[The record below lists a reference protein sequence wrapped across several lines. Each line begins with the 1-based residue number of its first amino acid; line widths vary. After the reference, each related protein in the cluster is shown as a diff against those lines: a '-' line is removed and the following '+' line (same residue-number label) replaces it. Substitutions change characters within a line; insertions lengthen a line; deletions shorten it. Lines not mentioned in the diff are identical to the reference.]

1 MRQEYVEY
9 THGKTLLEGFFACDD
24 ASAAPKP
31 GVLIAHAWGGR
42 TEFVIEKAK
51 ELAALGYA
59 AFALDNY
66 GKGVLGSGPEENS
79 KLMAPFLEDRGLLR
93 DRLTAGLDALKRQ
106 SGVDPSR
113 VAIMGYCFG
122 GLCALDLARSGADI
136 RGAVSFHGLLMP
148 PGLEQ
153 RPVKAKVSFSKAGLS
168 GSSAS
173 PFGEKLDCP
182 APRRVL
188 VRVRAL
194 ATSKTELRRRGA
206 FLSTNAPFKSGRL
219 AVRTER
225 GKPIVYAE
233 VLESGASRLYTAK
246 GCVYD

>member
-1 MRQEYVEY
+1 MRS
-9 THGKTLLEGFFACDD
+9 LLAVLGALGLVVGFAVTAQASRGD
-24 ASAAPKP
+24 SAAASIVIDRTMRCTTAPTGGIREVEARANSGIRVGRRWKQLP
-31 GVLIAHAWGGR
+31 YAVASSGNVGSTLDPLGDALAW
-42 TEFVIEKAK
+42 I
-51 ELAALGYA
+51 
-59 AFALDNY
+59 
-66 GKGVLGSGPEENS
+66 
-79 KLMAPFLEDRGLLR
+79 
-93 DRLTAGLDALKRQ
+93 TAGRPSADTTVD
-106 SGVDPSR
+106 SGFRTADVSKWGTLAVSR
-113 VAIMGYCFG
+113 VAC
-122 GLCALDLARSGADI
+122 
-136 RGAVSFHGLLMP
+136 
-148 PGLEQ
+148 